1 MIDLY
6 ICRESAKISII
17 LNFMDN
23 PGLLIQH
30 RGAGRL
36 RDLLSDKI
44 IDGISI

>member
-1 MIDLY
+1 
-6 ICRESAKISII
+6 
-17 LNFMDN
+17 MDN

-36 RDLLSDKI
+36 SDLSDKI